1 MTSRERI
8 ICALERRVPDRVPLY
23 EAVIDEHVMDALLPG
38 CDYYEFN
45 EWIGLDNASLNRS
58 SWSKENVDWVDEEK
72 GYFRDAWG
80 VVRAFGPESTP
91 YPIEGP
97 IKRPEDL
104 KSYQP
109 PDPHAPTALGHLP
122 EVVERF
128 KGKRAITTI
137 GRDGFFNPSFL
148 RGPEQYLIDM
158 VENPGLVHELIEVC
172 LSHDI
177 PLMRR
182 SIQAGVDVVVL
193 GDDYADKNGPMFSPK
208 HFKEFIVP
216 ALEKVVQAA
225 KEEGAYVMK
234 HSDGNIMPLLD
245 MIVGTGVDAINPIEP
260 AAGMDIAEVKEL
272 YGDRVAIVG
281 NIDCGALLCNGTPEQ
296 VREKVRWT
304 IEAAGAGGGFIL
316 SSSNSIHS
324 SVKPENYLAM
334 AEACREFGNYG

>member
-8 ICALERRVPDRVPLY
+8 ICALERGVPDRVPLY

-72 GYFRDAWG
+72 GYFRDGWG

-104 KSYQP
+104 RSYQP
-109 PDPHAPTALGHLP
+109 PDPHAPAALGHLP

-158 VENPGLVHELIEVC
+158 VENPGLVHELIEARDERRLLNLQRRLARLKLLIIDELGFVP
-172 LSHDI
+172 LSKTGAE
-177 PLMRR
+177 LLFE
-182 SIQAGVDVVVL
+182 V
-193 GDDYADKNGPMFSPK
+193 FS
-208 HFKEFIVP
+208 
-216 ALEKVVQAA
+216 
-225 KEEGAYVMK
+225 
-234 HSDGNIMPLLD
+234 
-245 MIVGTGVDAINPIEP
+245 
-260 AAGMDIAEVKEL
+260 
-272 YGDRVAIVG
+272 
-281 NIDCGALLCNGTPEQ
+281 
-296 VREKVRWT
+296 
-304 IEAAGAGGGFIL
+304 
-316 SSSNSIHS
+316 
-324 SVKPENYLAM
+324 
-334 AEACREFGNYG
+334 